1 MSRKGCCLCED
12 AEAAAL
18 QMQHRGLCSLEIV
31 DVDSE
36 LELAAR
42 YGADVP
48 VVLIDGVEKLKH
60 VIRAEQL
67 EALLT

>member
-1 MSRKGCCLCED
+1 
-12 AEAAAL
+12 
-18 QMQHRGLCSLEIV
+18 MQHRGLCSLEIV